1 MTGLKKCFL
10 FFNKLLK
17 GQKLKSEKLLTVGEL
32 SRISNLSTR
41 ILRHYDKI
49 GLLKPEKVD
58 AQTHYRYYSPHQIF
72 FVSLIQDLKS
82 MGFSLAQVKEA
93 MHRENLNHLKSL
105 YQKRQ
110 KEVEKDLEKL
120 LQMKENISYRLEL
133 FDKIALIEHSFKK
146 DKKHYFE
153 LKKLP
158 SRRIIYKPYQ
168 MSFNFDSVALQVREL
183 QKTIENNEI
192 KSQGPYLMI
201 FHANYPEPQKAIIDL
216 ACFLS
221 PSEKRNL
228 KDFKEIPQGLF
239 LTSLYQGTH
248 ENSVALYQEMIEW
261 IKKHQYTLCG
271 SPLKIYLKSL
281 AFTDLPQNLLAEIQ
295 IPVKKV

>member
-1 MTGLKKCFL
+1 M
-10 FFNKLLK
+10 
-17 GQKLKSEKLLTVGEL
+17 KSEKLLTVGEL

-49 GLLKPEKVD
+49 GLLKPQKVD
-58 AQTHYRYYSPHQIF
+58 PQTNYRYYAPHQIF
-72 FVSLIQDLKS
+72 LVSLIQDLKS
-82 MGFSLAQVKEA
+82 MGFSLAKVKEA
-93 MHRENLNHLKSL
+93 MNRENLNHLKNL

-110 KEVEKDLEKL
+110 KEVEKDIEKL

-133 FDKIALIEHSFKK
+133 FDKIALIEDSFKK
-146 DKKHYFE
+146 NKKHYFE

-158 SRRIIYKPYQ
+158 ARKIIYNPYE
-168 MSFNFDSVALQVREL
+168 MPFNFDSVALQVRNL
-183 QKTIENNEI
+183 QQKIENNHV

-201 FHANYPEPQKAIIDL
+201 FHAHYHEPQKADL

-221 PSEKRNL
+221 PSETRNL
-228 KDFKEIPQGLF
+228 KNFKEIPQGLF

-261 IKKHQYTLCG
+261 TKKHRYTLCG